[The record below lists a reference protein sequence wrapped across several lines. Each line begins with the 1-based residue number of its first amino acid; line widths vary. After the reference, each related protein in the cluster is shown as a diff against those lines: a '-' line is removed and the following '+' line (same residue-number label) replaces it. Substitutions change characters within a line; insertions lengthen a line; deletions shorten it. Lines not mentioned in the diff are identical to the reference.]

1 MLTKT
6 PLHDQIAERLAKRW
20 PNWSQIADRYSK
32 SKAYEHLLHCARKNE
47 IPLGS
52 FAGHI
57 AEMHL
62 RVALEEICK
71 ELGAQDRVV
80 FDPIKS
86 GSRGKYFKFYT
97 DKEERLFAVAPN
109 GTDYSE
115 MDEPMLIEDIPTLF
129 EIRIKNSHG
138 GRKHKMMSH
147 SRLMSEDHVNYLLAP
162 LRDYFNTPQGAFV
175 FIIPPASVKENE
187 TAQAFK
193 ERGGLLVPFYKNR
206 HDYHCDVDRL
216 LRDLKNKSEYQPFKD
231 LLPKVQEA
239 V

>member
-6 PLHDQIAERLAKRW
+6 PLHDQIAERLAKKW

-47 IPLGS
+47 IPLGN

-57 AEMHL
+57 AETHL

-86 GSRGKYFKFYT
+86 GDRGNYFKFYT

-109 GTDYSE
+109 GQDYSE
-115 MDEPMLIEDIPTLF
+115 MDEVMLIEEVPTQF
-129 EIRIKNSHG
+129 EIRIKEPRG
-138 GRKHKMMSH
+138 GRKRKEMSH
-147 SRLMSEDHVNYLLAP
+147 SRIMRQEHIDYLLAP
-162 LRDYFNTPQGAFV
+162 LRDYFNTPQGTFV

-187 TAQAFK
+187 TAHAFK
-193 ERGGLLVPFYKNR
+193 ERGGLLVPFYKDR
-206 HDYHCDVDRL
+206 HDYHCDVERL
-216 LRDLKNKSEYQPFKD
+216 LRDLKYKNGWQPFKD
-231 LLPKVQEA
+231 LLPQEA
-239 V
+239 I